1 MFCRRTI
8 EVQKDNLELAQTLIS
23 RQTLADFS
31 QGSQLLSHATAQANK
46 LLTEANE
53 EREAMLER
61 AAFEIWQRADAQFKR
76 WESERQRMCDDLERY
91 ATSVVNQAINRLLD
105 DTAEPKRLAALLRHL
120 IAVQLPEVSATL
132 LCHPLET
139 EIVKRCFAHQRSTL
153 WKLQPDETV
162 EPQTLVL
169 KTDEGDFRISWS
181 SMLEALGQH

>member
-105 DTAEPKRLAALLRHL
+105 DTDRKS
-120 IAVQLPEVSATL
+120 VV
-132 LCHPLET
+132 
-139 EIVKRCFAHQRSTL
+139 
-153 WKLQPDETV
+153 
-162 EPQTLVL
+162 
-169 KTDEGDFRISWS
+169 
-181 SMLEALGQH
+181 